1 MKRFVFL
8 SLALGVTVACAPAPI
23 DVSFDEDGAVNLS
36 PGDNGGDDGDP
47 TSEWEFYEGG
57 GWHKADGCQDD
68 LSATGNEV
76 GDITADAEM
85 TDQFGD
91 TVRLYD
97 FCDRAVLLV
106 SGAFW

>member
-8 SLALGVTVACAPAPI
+8 SLALGVTVACAPAPV
-23 DVSFDEDGAVNLS
+23 DVSFDEDGAVDLT
-36 PGDNGGDDGDP
+36 PGDDGDDDVTP
-47 TSEWEFYEGG
+47 EWEFYEGG
-57 GWHKADGCQDD
+57 GWHKANGCQDE
-68 LSATGNEV
+68 LTATGNEV